1 MSRADLTRWAVHPL
15 TCRVGVGPGEGPE
28 AGAGRASAASLVEKH
43 PLFTRQRASFA
54 RGASSVN
61 ASARAFR
68 SERCTA
74 LDPLQVFAAAGTAPR
89 FYWEQPAAERFCVG
103 IGCAARISVHGA
115 GRFEQAESAAREVFG
130 SMTWQGT
137 GPRLGHLVGG
147 FAFAPGTGA
156 GNVWQGFPDGELRLP
171 ELVYWRE
178 GDRYVRDSSVGS
190 RWEDLQPR
198 PLALGQPV
206 RGPAEI
212 GNGGPDPYVERVQR
226 ALAGI
231 RAGELDKVVIARAV
245 HVTSRSPID
254 TVAWLVALRERF
266 PSCTLFAVG
275 EGDAVFLGAS
285 PERLVRVRGET
296 VETVALAGTAPRG
309 ASTAADRALG
319 EALCD
324 SRKNGQEHSIVV
336 QHLRSVLG
344 ACCDDLEVAV
354 EPKLL
359 KTRTVQHLCTELR
372 ARRRA
377 AAPVSLLELAARLH
391 PTPAV
396 GGAPREAAL
405 QWLAAH
411 ESVERG
417 WFAGPVGFL
426 QSNGDGEFDVA
437 LRSALVRGRSA
448 TAWAGAGIVARSEPR
463 AEFTETELK
472 LRTVLGP
479 LLWGAP

>member
-1 MSRADLTRWAVHPL
+1 VS
-15 TCRVGVGPGEGPE
+15 
-28 AGAGRASAASLVEKH
+28 ASV
-43 PLFTRQRASFA
+43 
-54 RGASSVN
+54 
-61 ASARAFR
+61 RAFR

-89 FYWEQPAAERFCVG
+89 FYWEQPAEERFCVG

-115 GRFEQAESAAREVFG
+115 DRFEQAEAAAHDVFK
-130 SMTWQGT
+130 SMTWEGA

-147 FAFAPGTGA
+147 FAFAPGNGA
-156 GNVWQGFPDGELRLP
+156 SGAWQGFPDGELRLP

-178 GDRYVRDSSVGS
+178 GDRYVRDASIGS
-190 RWEDLQPR
+190 RWAGLQPR

-212 GNGGPDPYVERVQR
+212 GNGGPDAYVERVQR
-226 ALAGI
+226 ALDGI

-309 ASTAADRALG
+309 ASAAADRALG

-324 SRKNGQEHSIVV
+324 SRKNGHEHAIVV
-336 QHLRSVLG
+336 QHLQSVLG
-344 ACCDDLEVAV
+344 ACCDGLEVAA

-359 KTRTVQHLCTELR
+359 RTRTVQHLCTELR

-405 QWLAAH
+405 RWLAAH